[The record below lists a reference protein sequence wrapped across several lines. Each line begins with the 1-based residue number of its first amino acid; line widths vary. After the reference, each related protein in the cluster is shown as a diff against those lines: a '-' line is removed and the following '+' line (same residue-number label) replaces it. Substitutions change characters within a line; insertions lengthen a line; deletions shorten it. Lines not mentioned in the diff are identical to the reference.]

1 MLSGG
6 TTVGGEHQF
15 DGHGSDCSGS
25 IDVWVDNN
33 GDTPLYL
40 CYYCGQTGGCT
51 QGYAGWVVVCT
62 LYTPTYNPYT
72 APSIT
77 YSSVTG
83 IGIINES
90 TWTANYSVT
99 PPTGDNISDT
109 GLDGMSGGS
118 TIHNFSF
125 GAVSGNRS
133 DSFTLRSSDG
143 FSDGSSYDTRIYVN
157 DSHGSYHNPANQN
170 RTTRTYRT
178 PKIQSVTPSHPTVS
192 GVSLLGPTIK
202 WSTNKR
208 RWEES
213 VEGNFTTQM
222 KFNSGDNTFF
232 NTEDQQ
238 TGSDTNNTL
247 YDGNEE
253 LTTTLINNHFSISQR
268 SVSSLTTVVTVRR
281 TNPSSKKY
289 AEGTTNL
296 KIQFQP
302 TYEPSA
308 MSFKKNNSQGDTIPP
323 GSTIYVDEVPNIY
336 VTWSYPSEIDS
347 GVVNG
352 YEITTY
358 NASGTL
364 LDTYTYNVPSGEVS
378 SATSRLG
385 NITISSYDLK
395 RGEVNQIKIRA
406 FYNKPD
412 GSGKLYG
419 PYLSS
424 SFVKPVGRLSTPT
437 ITYPKSGTW
446 HSDDFRILFQLPSDS
461 DYNTYTSSVQG
472 SYQYKDIQVKINNQT
487 YSYSTDPQIFSTDK
501 SGYQKKICVR
511 WMLANSVNLS
521 TTYNIQVRVQK
532 NYYTSDWSNWSS
544 TVTIKVQEL
553 NFSVNKGDKILDDH
567 FNTVGTSI
575 RRGYTCYPFG
585 SYTDSKIFEVE
596 PEDYI
601 LHDDENTMYQIIKGI
616 QNGINTWAVYDNNNC
631 KLTNTVNA
639 FDNDPTQEG
648 EYITAKAEDTTVPG
662 RNYIQIL
669 ANEFN
674 KLKN

>member
-77 YSSVTG
+77 YNSVTG

-157 DSHGSYHNPANQN
+157 DSHGSYHNPTNQN

-178 PKIQSVTPSHPTVS
+178 PKIESVAPSSSTIS
-192 GVSLLGPTIK
+192 GTELGGPTIN

-208 RWEES
+208 KWEES
-213 VEGNFTTQM
+213 VESNFTTQM
-222 KFNSGDNTFF
+222 KFVSGNNTFF
-232 NTEDQQ
+232 NTENQQ
-238 TGSDTNNTL
+238 TGSDNNNTM
-247 YDGNEE
+247 YDGSQ
-253 LTTTLINNHFSISQR
+253 LLSTSLINSKFSSAQR
-268 SVSSLTTVVTVRR
+268 SVSSLTTQVVVRR

-302 TYEPSA
+302 TYTPYGLQ
-308 MSFKKNNSQGDTIPP
+308 FRKNSESGTIIPP

-336 VTWSYPSEIDS
+336 VSWVYPADADS

-352 YEITTY
+352 YEVTTY
-358 NASGTL
+358 NASGSL
-364 LDTYTYNVPSGEVS
+364 LDTDIVDVSDPSS
-378 SATSRLG
+378 ILSRLG
-385 NITISSYDLK
+385 DTIISSYDLK

-406 FYNKPD
+406 FYNKPN

-419 PYLSS
+419 PYLES

-437 ITYPKSGTW
+437 ISYPRSGTW
-446 HSDDFRILFQLPSDS
+446 HSDDFRVLFQLPSDS
-461 DYNTYTSSVQG
+461 DYSTYTSSVQG
-472 SYQYKDIQVKINNQT
+472 SYEYRDIQVKINNQT
-487 YSYSTDPQIFSTDK
+487 YSYSTHPQIFSTDK

-511 WMLANSVNLS
+511 WMLASSVNLS

-544 TVTIKVQEL
+544 TVTLKIDEL
-553 NFSVNKGDKILDDH
+553 NFSVNKGDIILADH
-567 FNTVGTSI
+567 FNEVGTAI
-575 RRGYTCYPFG
+575 YKGWLCYNFQSFADLYG
-585 SYTDSKIFEVE
+585 FSTDEGDEIN
-596 PEDYI
+596 
-601 LHDDENTMYQIIKGI
+601 HTDENSMYDLIKTI
-616 QNGINTWAVYDNNNC
+616 QDGVNTWAVYDNDDC
-631 KLTNTVNA
+631 KLTNTINA

-669 ANEFN
+669 ADEFN

>member
-62 LYTPTYNPYT
+62 LHTPTYNPYT
-72 APSIT
+72 APSVT
-77 YSSVTG
+77 YNSVTS
-83 IGIINES
+83 IGVINES
-90 TWTANYSVT
+90 TWTAKYSIT
-99 PPTGDNISDT
+99 PPTGDNLTDT
-109 GLDGMSGGS
+109 GLDGMSGGL

-125 GAVSGNRS
+125 GTASGDRS
-133 DSFTLRSSDG
+133 STFTLKSDDG
-143 FSDGSSYDTRIYVN
+143 FSDGSSYDTRIYAN
-157 DSHGSYHNPANQN
+157 DNHGSVHNPTEQN
-170 RTTRTYRT
+170 KTTRTYRT
-178 PKIQSVTPSHPTVS
+178 PKIQSVEPSSSTIS
-192 GVSLLGPTIK
+192 GTGLGNPSIN

-208 RWEES
+208 KWEEK
-213 VEGNFTTQM
+213 VESDFTTQI
-222 KFNSGDNTFF
+222 KFVGGNNTFF
-232 NTEDQQ
+232 DASDQQ
-238 TGSDTNNTL
+238 TGSDNNNAMH
-247 YDGNEE
+247 YGSEK
-253 LTTTLINNHFSISQR
+253 LTTTLINNKFSKDQR
-268 SVSSLTTVVTVRR
+268 SVSSLTTQVVVRR

-289 AEGTTNL
+289 AEGTANL

-302 TYEPSA
+302 TYTPYGLQ
-308 MSFKKNNSQGDTIPP
+308 FRKNSKSGAIIPA

-336 VTWSYPSEIDS
+336 VSWGYSSEVDS

-352 YEITTY
+352 YEVTTY
-358 NASGTL
+358 NASGSL
-364 LDTYTYNVPSGEVS
+364 LGTDIVDVSNPSIS
-378 SATSRLG
+378 TSRLG
-385 NITISSYDLK
+385 NTTISSYDLK

-406 FYNKPD
+406 YYDKPD
-412 GSGKLYG
+412 GSGKLYS

-437 ITYPKSGTW
+437 ISYPRSGTW
-446 HSDDFRILFQLPSDS
+446 HSDDFRVLFQLPSDS
-461 DYNTYTSSVQG
+461 DYSTYTTSTQN
-472 SYQYKDIQVKINNQT
+472 SYQYRDIQVKINNQT

-501 SGYQKKICVR
+501 QGYQKKICVR
-511 WMLANSVNLS
+511 WMLASSVNLS

-544 TVTIKVQEL
+544 TVTLKIDEL
-553 NFSVNKGDKILDDH
+553 NFSVNKGDIILADH
-567 FNTVGTSI
+567 FNKVGTSI
-575 RRGYTCYPFG
+575 YNGWLCYSFQSFADANG
-585 SYTDSKIFEVE
+585 FSVDEGDEINHT
-596 PEDYI
+596 
-601 LHDDENTMYQIIKGI
+601 DENSMYNLIKTI
-616 QNGINTWAVYDNNNC
+616 QDGVNTWAVYDNNDC
-631 KLTNTVNA
+631 KLTNTINA
-639 FDNDPTQEG
+639 FDNNPTEEG
-648 EYITAKAEDTTVPG
+648 EYITAKAEDTSIPG

>member
-15 DGHGSDCSGS
+15 DGNGSNCSGS

-51 QGYAGWVVVCT
+51 QGYAGWVIVCT
-62 LYTPTYNPYT
+62 LSTPTYNPYT
-72 APSIT
+72 KPSIT
-77 YSSVTG
+77 YNSVTD

-99 PPTGDNISDT
+99 PPTGDNITDT

-118 TIHNFSF
+118 PIHNFSF

-157 DSHGSYHNPANQN
+157 DNHGSYHNPPEQN
-170 RTTRTYRT
+170 KTTRTYRT
-178 PKIQSVTPSHPTVS
+178 PKIESVAPSSSTIS
-192 GVSLLGPTIK
+192 GTELGKPTIN

-208 RWEES
+208 KWEER
-213 VEGNFTTQM
+213 VEGDFTTQM
-222 KFNSGDNTFF
+222 KFVSGNNTFYSVS
-232 NTEDQQ
+232 DQQ
-238 TGSDTNNTL
+238 TGSDNNNTL
-247 YDGNEE
+247 HKGSEP
-253 LTTTLINNHFSISQR
+253 LTTSLINTKFSVAQR
-268 SVSSLTTVVTVRR
+268 SVSSLTTQVVVRR

-289 AEGTTNL
+289 AEGTANL

-302 TYEPSA
+302 TYTPYGLQFRKDSES
-308 MSFKKNNSQGDTIPP
+308 GTIIPA
-323 GSTIYVDEVPNIY
+323 GSTIYVDEVQNIY
-336 VTWSYPSEIDS
+336 VSWGYSAEVDS

-352 YEITTY
+352 YEVTTY
-358 NASGTL
+358 NASGSL
-364 LDTYTYNVPSGEVS
+364 LATDIVDVPNPSVS
-378 SATSRLG
+378 TSRLG
-385 NITISSYDLK
+385 HTIISSYDLK

-412 GSGKLYG
+412 GTGKLYS

-437 ITYPKSGTW
+437 ISYPKSGTW
-446 HSDDFRILFQLPSDS
+446 HSDDFRVLFQLPSDS
-461 DYNTYTSSVQG
+461 DYDTYSTSVKN
-472 SYQYKDIQVKINNQT
+472 SYTYKDIQVKINNQT

-511 WMLANSVNLS
+511 WMLASGVNLS

-553 NFSVNKGDKILDDH
+553 DFSVNKGDKILDDH
-567 FNTVGTSI
+567 FNTVGASI

-585 SYTDSKIFEVE
+585 SYTDLRIFQVE
-596 PEDYI
+596 PGDYI

-669 ANEFN
+669 ADEFN